1 MCSFSL
7 FCTEGRAAEIIAKL
21 QEMGFYVTAEES
33 LSGRT
38 RFEVDASPTEE
49 EPEEL
54 SELRA
59 HRAVISILEDY
70 ASDR

>member
-7 FCTEGRAAEIIAKL
+7 FCTESRAAEIVAKL
-21 QEMGFYVTAEES
+21 QEMGLYVTAEES
-33 LSGRT
+33 IGGRT
-38 RFEVDASPTEE
+38 HFEVDSAPVEG

-54 SELRA
+54 NELRA
-59 HRAVISILEDY
+59 HRAVISVLEDY